1 MNWLITWSLHLL
13 TGAGVLLGFGIL
25 VFVHELGHFLAA
37 RYFKFQIDVFSIG
50 FGPAIWRK
58 KINGIEY
65 KIGWIPFGGYVALP
79 QLDPSGMEKVQG
91 GEDSQTRA
99 LAAVAA
105 WKRIV
110 VAFAGPF
117 GNIILAVIL
126 AYFIYWIPNSRIG
139 IVETRIGSVLQ
150 TSAAWQAGLRTG
162 DRITAVNG
170 HKVDNWSDMTVEN
183 ILVGDSHQ
191 AAFTVERKGETI
203 KLVIPLTQN
212 KELGIQMLDG
222 VAPEMPCMIEQINPG
237 SPAEK
242 SGVTVGD
249 QLKSVNGVPVFSVR
263 HFISLI
269 AANGTNTA
277 EIAYQRR
284 GVAHMT
290 QLTPCF
296 DETLQRAIIG
306 VVISGGD
313 SQGAAPWMMYR
324 DPWDQLRWDSMSVV
338 RLLKGLVAPKQKGE
352 RAAIASN
359 IGGPPMI
366 LMSLF
371 SVIQNSFMD
380 TVGFLRMLCI
390 NLAILNLLP
399 LPILDGGHIMFALF
413 EIITRRKPHPKFIAF
428 ISNAFA
434 ILLIGLMLFLSFR
447 DIAGRIKRE
456 RMIRAAAS
464 EETTDK

>member
-1 MNWLITWSLHLL
+1 MDWLITWSLNLL
-13 TGAGVLLGFGIL
+13 TGIGVLLGFGIL

-37 RYFKFQIDVFSIG
+37 RYFGFQIDVFSIG

-58 KINGIEY
+58 KVNGIEY

-110 VAFAGPF
+110 VAFAGPL
-117 GNIILAVIL
+117 GNIVLAILL
-126 AYFIYWIPNSRIG
+126 AYFIYWMPNSRIG
-139 IVETRIGSVLQ
+139 IIETRIGSVLQ
-150 TSAAWQAGLRTG
+150 TSAAWKAGLRTG

-191 AAFTVERKGETI
+191 AAFAVERKGETI
-203 KLVIPLTQN
+203 NLVIPLTKN
-212 KELGIQMLDG
+212 EELGIQMLEG
-222 VAPEMPCMIEQINPG
+222 VAPETPCIIEQINPE

-242 SGVTVGD
+242 CGISVGD

-277 EIAYQRR
+277 ELAYQRR
-284 GVAHMT
+284 GVEHMT
-290 QLTPCF
+290 KLTPNF

-324 DPWDQLRWDSMSVV
+324 APWDQLRWDSMSVV
-338 RLLKGLVAPKQKGE
+338 RLLKGLVVPKQKGE

-371 SVIQNSFMD
+371 SVIQNSLMD
-380 TVGFLRMLCI
+380 TIGFLRMLCI

-399 LPILDGGHIMFALF
+399 LPILDGGHIVFALF
-413 EIITRRKPHPKFIAF
+413 EIITRRKPHPKFIAVV
-428 ISNAFA
+428 SNAFA

-456 RMIRAAAS
+456 RMIRAAN
-464 EETTDK
+464 EETSDK